1 MIRDIL
7 QKDHGMEDYQVTVPL
22 ELMEQAERA
31 KMTFVALMGLVAG
44 ISLLWAV
51 WEL

>member
-1 MIRDIL
+1 MIRDLL

-31 KMTFVALMGLVAG
+31 KMTFVALMGIVAG

-51 WEL
+51 LGL